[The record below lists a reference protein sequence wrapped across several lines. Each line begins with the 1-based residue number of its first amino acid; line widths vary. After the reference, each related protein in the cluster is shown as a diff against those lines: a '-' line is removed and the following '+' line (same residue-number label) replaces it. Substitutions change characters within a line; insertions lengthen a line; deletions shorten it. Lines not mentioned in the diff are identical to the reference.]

1 MPLLQNSKRIQKRL
15 NKLHKKG
22 VIVMKIINAIQFL
35 DNATSPQESEVL
47 INTSGSQLTLDI
59 SGSATTFALKIL
71 GSATL
76 TVTDTWTPLS
86 AINLSDYTI
95 ASIIATKGIYTIPID
110 GIGRI
115 KISLTETNGATS
127 VAGKVGE

>member
-1 MPLLQNSKRIQKRL
+1 
-15 NKLHKKG
+15 
-22 VIVMKIINAIQFL
+22 MKIINAIQFL